1 MEIEKLQRVHF
12 VGINGIGTSGVARIL
27 LSAGKEVSGSDAEEG
42 LLLKELQ
49 ALGARTFVGHRP
61 ENLPEGT
68 EAVVASSAVPEDNP
82 EILAARRRKIPVIT
96 YSEAL
101 GSLMEQRFGIAV
113 AGTHGKTTTSA
124 LIAWILRQAG
134 KEPSFVIGGE
144 VPLLGGNSGTGR
156 GKYLVAEACEYRRNF
171 LSLRPRVA
179 LVTNIEEDHL
189 DYYRDLAEIKSAFL
203 EFLGLLPDSGF
214 AVLCR
219 ESSNLM
225 EVAGRLDKTFFT
237 YGLNDAD
244 YQAREIKFKPDG
256 SRFEVFFEGE
266 ILAPVFVRMPGQ
278 HNVLNSTAAF
288 AVCHLL
294 GLEAKTIAAG
304 LSSFTGVRRRLEF
317 KGEYRGAVVL
327 DDYGHHPSEITA
339 TLSAVRQ
346 LYPTGNIFAVFQPH
360 QYSRTRFFLGDF
372 ARSFAPADEVIV
384 PEIFFVRDSEESRRS
399 VSSEDLVR
407 ELARTGKRA
416 HFIPLFKDVVSYLK
430 KNVREGDIVLTIG
443 AGPVYQVA
451 DTLLQAT
458 GQ

>member
-1 MEIEKLQRVHF
+1 MHF
-12 VGINGIGTSGVARIL
+12 VGMGGIGTSGVARIL
-27 LSAGKEVSGSDAEEG
+27 ISAGKEVSGSDAEEG

-68 EAVVASSAVPEDNP
+68 EAVVASSAVPKDNS
-82 EILAARRRKIPVIT
+82 EILAAQQRKIPVVT

-134 KEPSFVIGGE
+134 KEPGFVIGGE
-144 VPLLGGNSGTGR
+144 VPLLGGNSGTGK

-179 LVTNIEEDHL
+179 VVTNIEEDHL
-189 DYYRDLAEIKSAFL
+189 DYYRDLAEIESAFL
-203 EFLGLLPDSGF
+203 EFLNLLPDAGF

-219 ESSNLM
+219 ENHNLM
-225 EVAGRLDKTFFT
+225 EVASRLDKTFFT
-237 YGLNDAD
+237 YGRKDAD
-244 YQAREIKFKPDG
+244 YQAQEIKFEQEG
-256 SRFEVFFEGE
+256 SRFTVSFGGE
-266 ILAPVFVRMPGQ
+266 SLAPVFVRMPGQ

-294 GLEAKTIAAG
+294 GLEPKTIAAG
-304 LSSFTGVRRRLEF
+304 LGSFTGVRRRLEF
-317 KGEYRGAVVL
+317 KGKYRGAVVL

-346 LYPTGNIFAVFQPH
+346 FYPKGKIFAVFQPH

-372 ARSFAPADEVIV
+372 ARSFTLADEVIV

-399 VSSEDLVR
+399 VSSKDLVQ
-407 ELARTGKRA
+407 ELAKVGKRA
-416 HFIPLFKDVVSYLK
+416 YFLPSFKDVVSYLK
-430 KNVREGDIVLTIG
+430 ESVREGDIVLTIG

-451 DTLLQAT
+451 DSLLH
-458 GQ
+458 G

>member
-1 MEIEKLQRVHF
+1 MHF
-12 VGINGIGTSGVARIL
+12 VGMGGIGTSGVARIL
-27 LSAGKEVSGSDAEEG
+27 LSAGKEVSGSDVEEG
-42 LLLKELQ
+42 PLLKELQ

-68 EAVVASSAVPEDNP
+68 EAVVASSAVPKDNS
-82 EILAARRRKIPVIT
+82 EILAAQQRKIPVVT

-134 KEPSFVIGGE
+134 KEPGFVIGGE
-144 VPLLGGNSGTGR
+144 VPLLGGNSGTGK

-179 LVTNIEEDHL
+179 VVTNIEEDHL
-189 DYYRDLAEIKSAFL
+189 DYYRDLAEIESAFL
-203 EFLGLLPDSGF
+203 EFLNLLPDAGF

-219 ESSNLM
+219 ENHNLM
-225 EVAGRLDKTFFT
+225 EVASRLDKTFFT
-237 YGLNDAD
+237 YGRKDAD
-244 YQAREIKFKPDG
+244 YQAQEIKFEQEG
-256 SRFEVFFEGE
+256 SRFTVSFGGE
-266 ILAPVFVRMPGQ
+266 SLAPVFVRMPGQ

-294 GLEAKTIAAG
+294 GLEPKTIAAG
-304 LSSFTGVRRRLEF
+304 LGSFTGVRRRLEF
-317 KGEYRGAVVL
+317 KGKYRGAVVL
-327 DDYGHHPSEITA
+327 DDYGHHPSEIAA

-346 LYPTGNIFAVFQPH
+346 FYPKGRIFAVFQPH

-372 ARSFAPADEVIV
+372 ARSFTLADEVIL

-399 VSSEDLVR
+399 VSSEDLVK
-407 ELARTGKRA
+407 ELAKVGKRA
-416 HFIPLFKDVVSYLK
+416 HFFPSFKDVVSYLK
-430 KNVREGDIVLTIG
+430 ESVRAGDIILTIG
-443 AGPVYQVA
+443 AGPIYQVA
-451 DTLLQAT
+451 DSFLH
-458 GQ
+458 